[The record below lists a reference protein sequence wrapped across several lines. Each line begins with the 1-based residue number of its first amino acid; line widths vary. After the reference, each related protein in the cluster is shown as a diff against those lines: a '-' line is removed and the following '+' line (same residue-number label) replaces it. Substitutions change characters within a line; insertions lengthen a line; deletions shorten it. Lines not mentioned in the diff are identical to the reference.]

1 MQSSWCVCAI
11 AALVVFGAGQAMAG
25 PPAAYRG
32 EAKLV
37 SAPSAPRAETIGGV
51 QWTCDGDACTGVATR
66 KANLDGP
73 VRECKKVVAVLGP
86 VTAYR
91 TGPRE
96 LSEGQLRACNRA
108 APEVQTAA
116 K

>member
-1 MQSSWCVCAI
+1 MQSSWCVFAI
-11 AALVVFGAGQAMAG
+11 AALAVFGAGQAMAG
-25 PPAAYRG
+25 PPAYRG

-37 SAPSAPRAETIGGV
+37 SASSAPRAETIAGV
-51 QWTCDGDACTGVATR
+51 RWTCDGDACSGVAER
-66 KANLDGP
+66 RANLDGP

-96 LSEGQLRACNRA
+96 LDKGQLRACNLA

>member
-1 MQSSWCVCAI
+1 MQSSWCVYAI
-11 AALVVFGAGQAMAG
+11 AAMAAFGAGQALAG
-25 PPAAYRG
+25 PQAAFG
-32 EAKLV
+32 AQAKLAG
-37 SAPSAPRAETIGGV
+37 APSAPRAETISGV
-51 QWTCDGDACTGVATR
+51 RWTCDGDACTGVAER
-66 KANLDGP
+66 RANLDGP

-96 LSEGQLRACNRA
+96 LTAGQIRACNDGA
-108 APEVQTAA
+108 AEVHTAA